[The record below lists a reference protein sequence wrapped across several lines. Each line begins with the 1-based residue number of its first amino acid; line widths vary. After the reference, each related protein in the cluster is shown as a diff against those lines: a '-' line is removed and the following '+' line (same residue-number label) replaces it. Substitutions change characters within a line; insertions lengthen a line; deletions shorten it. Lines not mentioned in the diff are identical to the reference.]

1 MVCTAED
8 NKNSIDTSDIIRLWD
23 RSKSEIFRLQLL
35 NAYWEDTKTDAFG
48 EFMQGIPPDPMKNSG
63 FKEYREGIA
72 KKKIDGVRIINMQVL
87 DLPISDALKF
97 GIAFLRLSEE
107 SGQKSLFVERK
118 NVADLVKGFRDFYM
132 FDSKIVLNV
141 IYDKDVEGRYL
152 GTEKPITD
160 PEEVSAYIKLRDGLV
175 KAAVPMD
182 DFLRLNGIIAFLV
195 SFTMLS
201 VQKVVP
207 LLES

>member
-182 DFLRLNGIIAFLV
+182 DFLRLNGINI
-195 SFTMLS
+195 S
-201 VQKVVP
+201 
-207 LLES
+207 

>member
-175 KAAVPMD
+175 KAAVPMG
-182 DFLRLNGIIAFLV
+182 DFLGLNGINI
-195 SFTMLS
+195 S
-201 VQKVVP
+201 
-207 LLES
+207 